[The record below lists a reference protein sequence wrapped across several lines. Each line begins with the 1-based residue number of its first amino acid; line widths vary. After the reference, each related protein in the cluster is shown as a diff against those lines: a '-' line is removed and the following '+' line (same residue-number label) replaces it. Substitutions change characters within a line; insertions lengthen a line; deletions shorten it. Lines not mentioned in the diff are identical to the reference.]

1 MKTLLTHLS
10 IVLTILSGHAYAHDP
25 SEHNE
30 KKENPKC
37 EKMKLMDHSKMNPDD
52 PVMKA
57 MMKKCMKK
65 MKNIQHDDSQ
75 TGEASERGH
84 VQEKTENEHSEHQ
97 H

>member
-37 EKMKLMDHSKMNPDD
+37 DKMKSMDHSKMSSDD
-52 PVMKA
+52 PVMQA
-57 MMKKCMKK
+57 MMEKCKKE
-65 MKNIQHDDSQ
+65 MKNMHHDEGQ
-75 TGEASERGH
+75 PEAKH
-84 VQEKTENEHSEHQ
+84 YQEKKEDEHADHQ

>member
-10 IVLTILSGHAYAHDP
+10 IVLIILSGHAYAHDP

-37 EKMKLMDHSKMNPDD
+37 EKMKSMDHSKMTSDD
-52 PVMKA
+52 PVMQA
-57 MMKKCMKK
+57 MMKKCMKE
-65 MKNIQHDDSQ
+65 MESMHHDENQSEAGPEEEP
-75 TGEASERGH
+75 GEDKAED
-84 VQEKTENEHSEHQ
+84 EHADHQ